1 MSAIRVASM
10 HDFLKLVAAAICAAL
25 QTFSFA
31 QTYPAKPIRMI
42 VPFPGAALNDAI
54 ARAVSQ
60 SISQSWGQPIVVE
73 NRVGANGNIGTEVCA
88 KAAPDGY
95 TLCMPTGVVIS
106 LNPFAYSHMSFDP
119 TRDLTPVVHVGILDQ
134 VIAVNSSVAARNIKE
149 FLEVA
154 RAKPGDLN
162 WASLGVGSS
171 GHLYMEWM
179 QAKTGV
185 RFTHIPYK
193 GSQQLQMAVAAGEVH
208 VTTNTPGGIRANI
221 EAGKVRPLAVVAG
234 KGRAKGL
241 PEVPTLLEQGFDLDF
256 RNWVAIFL
264 PRNAPVEL
272 ARRWNTDVNKLLA
285 DTQYVEK
292 HLGPWSV
299 TAVGGSIDEFT
310 NFMKRDRSMAAELAK
325 IANLKLD

>member
-1 MSAIRVASM
+1 MRR
-10 HDFLKLVAAAICAAL
+10 FLKLLGVALACAAIPPIV
-25 QTFSFA
+25 FA
-31 QTYPAKPIRMI
+31 QSYPVKPIRMI

-54 ARAVSQ
+54 ARAVAQ
-60 SISQSWGQPIVVE
+60 SLSQSWGQAIVVE
-73 NRVGANGNIGTEVCA
+73 NRAGANGNIGTDVCA

-95 TLCMPTGVVIS
+95 TVCMPTGVVIS
-106 LNPFAYSHMSFDP
+106 LNPFAYSSMPFDP
-119 TRDLTPVVHVGILDQ
+119 VRDLTPVIHVGTLEQ
-134 VIAVNSSVAARNIKE
+134 VIAVNTSVPVKIVKE
-149 FLEVA
+149 LIDY
-154 RAKPGDLN
+154 AKANPGALN

-179 QAKTGV
+179 QAKAGV

-221 EAGKVRPLAVVAG
+221 EAGKVRALAVVAG
-234 KGRAKGL
+234 RKRVQAM
-241 PEVPTLLEQGFDLDF
+241 PDVPTLLEQGYDLEF
-256 RNWVAIFL
+256 RNWVAIYL
-264 PRNAPVEL
+264 PRSSPPDL

-285 DTQYVEK
+285 DAAFVEK

-299 TAVGGSIDEFT
+299 SAAGGSIDDLVA
-310 NFMKRDRSMAAELAK
+310 FMKRDRTMAAELAK

>member
-1 MSAIRVASM
+1 M
-10 HDFLKLVAAAICAAL
+10 HRFQKMLGAALACAAL
-25 QTFSFA
+25 PPIAFA
-31 QTYPAKPIRMI
+31 QSYPAKPIRMI

-60 SISQSWGQPIVVE
+60 SLSQNWGQPIVVE
-73 NRVGANGNIGTEVCA
+73 NRAGANGNIGTDVCA

-106 LNPFAYSHMSFDP
+106 LNPFAYSNMPFDP
-119 TRDLTPVVHVGILDQ
+119 PRDLTPVIHVGILDQ
-134 VIAVNSSVAARNIKE
+134 VIAVNTSVPANSIKE
-149 FLEVA
+149 LLEYAKA
-154 RAKPGDLN
+154 RPGGLN

-171 GHLYMEWM
+171 GHLYMEWV
-179 QAKTGV
+179 QAKTAV

-234 KGRAKGL
+234 RGRARGL
-241 PEVPTLLEQGFDLDF
+241 PDVPTFLEQGYDLDF

-264 PRNAPVEL
+264 PRNAPLEL
-272 ARRWNTDVNKLLA
+272 ARRWNLDVNKLLV
-285 DTQYVEK
+285 DPQYVEK
-292 HLGPWSV
+292 YLGPWSV
-299 TAVGGSIDEFT
+299 TAVGGTIEEFV
-310 NFMKRDRSMAAELAK
+310 NFMKRDRTMAGDLAK

>member
-1 MSAIRVASM
+1 MR
-10 HDFLKLVAAAICAAL
+10 DFLKISGVMLACAIFPLAVAAQA
-25 QTFSFA
+25 
-31 QTYPAKPIRMI
+31 YPSKPIRMI

-60 SISQSWGQPIVVE
+60 SLSQSWGQPIVVE
-73 NRVGANGNIGTEVCA
+73 NRAGANGNIGTDVCA

-95 TLCMPTGVVIS
+95 TVCMPTGVVIS
-106 LNPFAYSHMSFDP
+106 LNPFAYSSMPFDP
-119 TRDLTPVVHVGILDQ
+119 VRDLTPVIQVGILDQ
-134 VIAVNSSVAARNIKE
+134 VIAVNTSIAARNIKE
-149 FLEVA
+149 LLEVA
-154 RAKPGDLN
+154 RAKPGGLN

-171 GHLYMEWM
+171 GHLYMEWV

-185 RFTHIPYK
+185 QFTHIPYK

-234 KGRAKGL
+234 KSRAKSL
-241 PEVPTLLEQGFDLDF
+241 PDVPTFLEQGYDLDF
-256 RNWVAIFL
+256 RNWVAIYL
-264 PRNAPVEL
+264 PRNSPAEL

-285 DTQYVEK
+285 DTAYVEK

-299 TAVGGSIDEFT
+299 TAVGGSIDEFV
-310 NFMKRDRSMAAELAK
+310 NFMKRDRSMAGDLMK

>member
-1 MSAIRVASM
+1 MRAPLMLAVTVFNLLM
-10 HDFLKLVAAAICAAL
+10 AAPIAFG
-25 QTFSFA
+25 QG
-31 QTYPAKPIRMI
+31 YPTKPIRMI

-60 SISQSWGQPIVVE
+60 SLSQSWGQPIIVE
-73 NRVGANGNIGTEVCA
+73 NRAGANGNIGTEVCA

-95 TLCMPTGVVIS
+95 TVCMPTGVVIS
-106 LNPFAYSHMSFDP
+106 LNPVAYTSMTFDP
-119 TRDLTPVVHVGILDQ
+119 VRDLTPVIHVGTLDQ
-134 VIAVNSSVAARNIKE
+134 VIAINTSVPVRNIRELIDYAK
-149 FLEVA
+149 
-154 RAKPGDLN
+154 AKPGVLN
-162 WASLGVGSS
+162 WASLGIGSS

-179 QAKTGV
+179 QAKAGV
-185 RFTHIPYK
+185 KFTHIPYK

-234 KGRAKGL
+234 KKRV
-241 PEVPTLLEQGFDLDF
+241 PSMPDVPTLEDQGYDLEF

-264 PRNAPVEL
+264 PKNTPNEL
-272 ARRWNTDVNKLLA
+272 ARRWNVDVNKLLA
-285 DTQYVEK
+285 DATFVEK

-299 TAVGGSIDEFT
+299 TATGGSIDDFVA
-310 NFMKRDRSMAAELAK
+310 FMKRDRIMAAELAK

>member
-1 MSAIRVASM
+1 MRQ
-10 HDFLKLVAAAICAAL
+10 FLKLLGVVLACAA
-25 QTFSFA
+25 TPIVIA
-31 QTYPAKPIRMI
+31 QSYPSKPIRMI

-54 ARAVSQ
+54 ARAVAQ
-60 SISQSWGQPIVVE
+60 SLSLSWGQPIVVE
-73 NRVGANGNIGTEVCA
+73 NRAGANGNIGTDVCA

-95 TLCMPTGVVIS
+95 TVCVPTGVVIS
-106 LNPFAYSHMSFDP
+106 LNPFAYSSMPFDP
-119 TRDLTPVVHVGILDQ
+119 ARDLTPVIHVGILDQ
-134 VIAVNSSVAARNIKE
+134 VIAVNTSVPAKNIKE
-149 FLEVA
+149 LIDYAKA
-154 RAKPGDLN
+154 RPGALN

-171 GHLYMEWM
+171 GHLYMEWV
-179 QAKTGV
+179 QAKTGT

-241 PEVPTLLEQGFDLDF
+241 PDVPTFLEQGYDLDF
-256 RNWVAIFL
+256 RNWVGIFL
-264 PRNAPVEL
+264 PRNAPPDL
-272 ARRWNTDVNKLLA
+272 ARRWNGDVNKLLA
-285 DTQYVEK
+285 DPQFVEK

-299 TAVGGSIDEFT
+299 TAAGGSIEEFLA
-310 NFMKRDRSMAAELAK
+310 FMKRDRTMAAELAK

>member
-1 MSAIRVASM
+1 MRQ
-10 HDFLKLVAAAICAAL
+10 FLKLLGVALACAVTSTIA
-25 QTFSFA
+25 FA
-31 QTYPAKPIRMI
+31 QSYPSKPIRMI

-54 ARAVSQ
+54 ARALAQ
-60 SISQSWGQPIVVE
+60 SLSQSWGQPIVVE
-73 NRVGANGNIGTEVCA
+73 NRAGANGNIGTDICA

-95 TLCMPTGVVIS
+95 TVCVPTGVVIS
-106 LNPFAYSHMSFDP
+106 LNPFAYSSMPFDP
-119 TRDLTPVVHVGILDQ
+119 VRDLTPVIHVGILDQ
-134 VIAVNSSVAARNIKE
+134 VIAVNTSVPAKTVKE
-149 FLEVA
+149 LIDHA
-154 RAKPGDLN
+154 RARPGALN

-171 GHLYMEWM
+171 GHLYMEWV
-179 QAKTGV
+179 QAKTGT

-193 GSQQLQMAVAAGEVH
+193 GSQQLQMAIAAGEVH

-241 PEVPTLLEQGFDLDF
+241 PDVPTFLEQGYDLDF
-256 RNWVAIFL
+256 RNWVGIFL
-264 PRNAPVEL
+264 PRNAPLDL

-285 DTQYVEK
+285 DAQFVDK

-299 TAVGGSIDEFT
+299 TAAGGSIEEFLA
-310 NFMKRDRSMAAELAK
+310 FMKRDRTMAGELAK

>member
-1 MSAIRVASM
+1 MRQ
-10 HDFLKLVAAAICAAL
+10 FLKLLGVVLACAA
-25 QTFSFA
+25 TPIVIA
-31 QTYPAKPIRMI
+31 QSYPSKPIRMI

-54 ARAVSQ
+54 ARAVAQ
-60 SISQSWGQPIVVE
+60 SLSLSWGQPIVVE
-73 NRVGANGNIGTEVCA
+73 NRAGANGNIGTDVCA

-95 TLCMPTGVVIS
+95 TVCVPTGVVIS
-106 LNPFAYSHMSFDP
+106 LNPFAYSSMPFDP
-119 TRDLTPVVHVGILDQ
+119 VRDLTPVIHVGILDQ
-134 VIAVNSSVAARNIKE
+134 VIAVNTSVPAKTIKE
-149 FLEVA
+149 LIDVA
-154 RAKPGDLN
+154 KAKPGALN

-171 GHLYMEWM
+171 GHLYMEWV
-179 QAKTGV
+179 QAKTGT

-241 PEVPTLLEQGFDLDF
+241 PDVPTFLEQGYDLDF
-256 RNWVAIFL
+256 RNWVGIFL
-264 PRNAPVEL
+264 PRNAPPDL
-272 ARRWNTDVNKLLA
+272 ARRWNGDVNKLLA
-285 DTQYVEK
+285 DPQFVEK

-299 TAVGGSIDEFT
+299 TAAGGSIEEFLA
-310 NFMKRDRSMAAELAK
+310 FMKRDRTMAAELAK

>member
-1 MSAIRVASM
+1 MRQ
-10 HDFLKLVAAAICAAL
+10 FLKLLGVVLACAA
-25 QTFSFA
+25 TPIVIA
-31 QTYPAKPIRMI
+31 QSYPSKPIRMI

-54 ARAVSQ
+54 ARAVAQ
-60 SISQSWGQPIVVE
+60 SLSQSWGQPIVVE
-73 NRVGANGNIGTEVCA
+73 NRAGANGNIGTDVCA

-95 TLCMPTGVVIS
+95 TVCVPTGVVIS
-106 LNPFAYSHMSFDP
+106 LNPFAYSSMPFDP
-119 TRDLTPVVHVGILDQ
+119 VRDLTPVIHVGILDQ
-134 VIAVNSSVAARNIKE
+134 VIAVNTSVPAKTIKE
-149 FLEVA
+149 LIDVA
-154 RAKPGDLN
+154 KAKPGALN

-171 GHLYMEWM
+171 GHLYMEWV
-179 QAKTGV
+179 QAKTGT

-241 PEVPTLLEQGFDLDF
+241 PDVPTFLEQGYDLDF
-256 RNWVAIFL
+256 RNWVGIFL
-264 PRNAPVEL
+264 PRNAPPDL
-272 ARRWNTDVNKLLA
+272 ARRWNGDVNKLLA
-285 DTQYVEK
+285 DPQFVEK

-299 TAVGGSIDEFT
+299 TAAGGSIEEFLA
-310 NFMKRDRSMAAELAK
+310 FMKRDRTMAAELAK